1 MPTWP
6 VLQARG
12 KMLAAIRRFFEARSV
27 TEVTTPALSRSAT
40 FDAQLSSFEVSDK
53 TNKLF
58 LQTSPEYALKRALAV
73 YGEALFEI
81 TPVFRRGDQGRQHNP
96 EFTMLEWYR
105 PGFSVSDLMAEV
117 VALLNALPEPPE
129 IWRAQSK
136 RDVPVYSFR
145 ALFEQRFGVNPNEA
159 ALSSLWQW
167 VQETGAEVGHLAPHD
182 DDQFR
187 SDCLDFLFLAVLQP
201 SLDDIFFLTEF
212 PRCQAALAEI
222 DPGTG
227 TAQRFELYWL
237 GTELANG
244 YLELRDPVAIL
255 SRHTAM
261 AAARV
266 NRGLPSI
273 AFDSA
278 LAEAS
283 ALMPACTGVALGI
296 DRLVM
301 VWLKAS
307 TLSEVQL
314 FSWPNH

>member
-6 VLQARG
+6 VLKARA
-12 KMLAAIRRFFEARSV
+12 KVLAAIRRFFEARSV
-27 TEVTTPALSRSAT
+27 TEVSTPSLSRSGT
-40 FDAQLSSFEVSDK
+40 FDAQLSSFEVSDQAE
-53 TNKLF
+53 KLF

-73 YGEALFEI
+73 YREAIFEI
-81 TPVFRRGDQGRQHNP
+81 TPAFRRGDQGSQHNP

-105 PGFSVSDLMAEV
+105 PGLSLSGLMAEV
-117 VALLNALPEPPE
+117 VDLLNALPEPPE

-136 RDVPVYSFR
+136 VDLPVYSFR
-145 ALFEQRFGVNPNEA
+145 AVFEQRFGVNPNEA

-167 VQETGAEVGHLAPHD
+167 VQETGAEVTHLAPHD

-187 SDCLDFLFLAVLQP
+187 SDCLDFLFLEVLQP
-201 SLDDIFFLTEF
+201 SLGDIFFLTEF
-212 PRCQAALAEI
+212 PPCQAALAEI
-222 DPGTG
+222 DPKTD
-227 TAQRFELYWL
+227 TAQRFELYWQ

-244 YLELRDPVAIL
+244 YLELRDPAVIL
-255 SRHTAM
+255 SRHTVM
-261 AAARV
+261 ATARI

-273 AFDSA
+273 AFDTA
-278 LAEAS
+278 FAEAS
-283 ALMPACTGVALGI
+283 ALMPACAGVALGI

-301 VWLKAS
+301 VWLKAK